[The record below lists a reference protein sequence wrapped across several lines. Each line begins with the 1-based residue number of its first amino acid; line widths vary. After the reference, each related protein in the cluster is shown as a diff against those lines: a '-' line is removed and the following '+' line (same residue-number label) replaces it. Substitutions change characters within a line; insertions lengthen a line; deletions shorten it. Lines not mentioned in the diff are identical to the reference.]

1 MLEKI
6 LAIAWEWRFIILLA
20 VAGILFCLFEW
31 ERAKTFIYKGIA
43 QAKRYAKDQVLKN
56 GKQQEEYVV
65 KLALQYLP
73 LSLRIFLSEPV
84 IRTLVKYLYKKLG
97 DYVDDGIINETY
109 KLE

>member
-6 LAIAWEWRFIILLA
+6 LAIIWEWRFIIALVIGA
-20 VAGILFCLFEW
+20 IFFCLFEW
-31 ERAKTFIYKGIA
+31 QKAKVMIYAGIA
-43 QAKRYAKDQVLKN
+43 QAKRYAKDQVLRN

-73 LSLRIFLSEPV
+73 LALRLFLGEKG
-84 IRTLVKYLYKKLG
+84 IRILVKYLYQKLG
-97 DYVDDGIINETY
+97 DYIDDGVLNNTY